1 MTRQIRRRGD
11 GHYAEFIEKTHGNH
25 VFLDA
30 LAEPNAGIEPAGDD
44 IAVSI
49 VDVHFEFYFRKFQQ
63 ELRQQRADYY
73 YGGDPRHAQ
82 SQRADRL
89 VPERIDSLDG
99 VVDAVQNRLRID

>member
-1 MTRQIRRRGD
+1 MSFSMRSPSRM
-11 GHYAEFIEKTHGNH
+11 
-25 VFLDA
+25 
-30 LAEPNAGIEPAGDD
+30 PASNRPAT
-44 IAVSI
+44 ISLCI